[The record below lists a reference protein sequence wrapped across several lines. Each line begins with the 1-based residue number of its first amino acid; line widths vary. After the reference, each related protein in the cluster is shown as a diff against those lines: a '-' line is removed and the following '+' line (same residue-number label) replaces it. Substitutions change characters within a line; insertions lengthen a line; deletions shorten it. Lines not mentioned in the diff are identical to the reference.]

1 MLPRCCC
8 AAAARPAGTVSTLQ
22 PRGPTAII
30 VPTHA
35 SRRTRS
41 GMAAQMAAN
50 FVYLVADGASG
61 QCATACWDCAGVKRV
76 ADELGL
82 TIVAA
87 WYTHTH
93 FNQGGGVV
101 PEWMTGGAKVTLEG
115 AQDMAALG
123 AEVLVGSADAA
134 ELQAQCGLA
143 ALTPLSRTARS

>member
-1 MLPRCCC
+1 VRGGSR
-8 AAAARPAGTVSTLQ
+8 AAPPARPGSCFGDGV
-22 PRGPTAII
+22 PRL
-30 VPTHA
+30 VPNPLF
-35 SRRTRS
+35 
-41 GMAAQMAAN
+41 GMATQMAN

-61 QCATACWDCAGVKRV
+61 QCATCWDRAGVKRA
-76 ADELGL
+76 ADELGAL

-87 WYTHTH
+87 WYTHKH
-93 FNQGGGVV
+93 FDHGGGAV
-101 PEWMTGGAKVTLEG
+101 PERMTGGAKVTLEEG